1 VIAHVVAAPVLER
14 VGRTMTIAAAG
25 RGAAYVDVD
34 GFVVAVTAPGV
45 PLLPNA
51 VSLTAPLRDGVVQLE
66 GAAVW
71 DPVLRLSGDVAGRG
85 AELLSALGCEP
96 AARDPLARAVEA
108 RDPALAAAASREL
121 LGRGSGLTPEGD
133 DRLAATAAVVA
144 ARGWPEREAWLGALV
159 PPDVRERTTALSATL
174 LALAAAG
181 RVAEPVHGL
190 FGEHWRAALERLT
203 GLGHST
209 GRAYATAAATAA
221 LLA

>member
-14 VGRTMTIAAAG
+14 VGRSIAITGAG
-25 RGAAYVDVD
+25 RGAAYVEVD

-51 VSLTAPLRDGVVQLE
+51 VCLTAPPAAGTVRLDG
-66 GAAVW
+66 ATVW
-71 DPVLRLSGDVAGRG
+71 EPTLRLTGDVAGRG
-85 AELLSALGCEP
+85 AELLSALG
-96 AARDPLARAVEA
+96 ATASRDTLARAVEA
-108 RDPALAAAASREL
+108 RDPAQAAAAADAL
-121 LGRGSGLTPEGD
+121 LGRGPGLTPEGD

-144 ARGWPEREAWLGALV
+144 ARAWPQRDAWLGALV
-159 PPDVRERTTALSATL
+159 PPDVRERTSALSATL

-181 RVAEPVHGL
+181 RIAEPVHGL
-190 FGEHWRAALERLT
+190 FGPHWRAALDRLT

-221 LLA
+221 LLS